1 MTSVRLERWIARKFR
16 LRHVELIAALY
27 ECRSILKASRRLN
40 LTQPTLT
47 KALQDVEATL
57 ELPLFERTNRGLEP
71 TPYGEIFARHAKIVL
86 AQLRHAA
93 EELESLRAGYSGKVT
108 VGTLLAASA
117 SILPD
122 AIARLK
128 MERPAVAISVVVGTY
143 DILVPSLLVGDL
155 DMVLGRL
162 PEEGRSSAL
171 LYEEFYSE
179 PICLVTRPGH
189 PLLRKRRLGL
199 RDLVNEAWLLP
210 LPETALRRQVERAFL
225 EARAPLPRNV
235 IESVS
240 ILTNRVLLR
249 KSDCI
254 GVMPYH
260 VALDDVQHK
269 LLSILPVK
277 LKSMETP
284 VGAILRAPGNLP
296 PAAKA
301 QLAEGL
307 APFGYAVR
315 EVALHGCLHLKSACT
330 FIPPDVLL
338 ANPSWID
345 ASAFDVGVV
354 IAVDPEEPFAANTL
368 TLRGLTLVSSAYP
381 RTQRTLEAA
390 GILTRAVEV
399 TELHKAEA
407 ALTCMSLLL
416 PPSAALSS

>member
-16 LRHVELIAALY
+16 LRHIELIAALY

-57 ELPLFERTNRGLEP
+57 DLRLFERTNRGLEP

-93 EELESLRAGYSGKVT
+93 EELENLRVGYSGKVT
-108 VGTLLAASA
+108 VGTLLAAAA

-128 MERPAVAISVVVGTY
+128 MERPGVTISVVVGTY

-162 PEEGRSSAL
+162 PEEGRSSTL

-260 VALDDVQHK
+260 VALDDVEHK

-301 QLAEGL
+301 LLECLRLA
-307 APFGYAVR
+307 AKDVPSPR
-315 EVALHGCLHLKSACT
+315 ER
-330 FIPPDVLL
+330 P
-338 ANPSWID
+338 
-345 ASAFDVGVV
+345 
-354 IAVDPEEPFAANTL
+354 
-368 TLRGLTLVSSAYP
+368 
-381 RTQRTLEAA
+381 
-390 GILTRAVEV
+390 
-399 TELHKAEA
+399 
-407 ALTCMSLLL
+407 
-416 PPSAALSS
+416 